1 MQSDEASS
9 NRPTIR
15 DVARAAGV
23 SVAAASHAL
32 NGKGRISEERRR
44 LVQQVAEELGFRPS
58 AAARA
63 LSGKKSLSVGLLT
76 NDKYGRFSFPIMAGI
91 TEVLRPHGV
100 AVLLCAVSD
109 EAANARDVL
118 DALLEHRI
126 DGLIV
131 SGRRADLALP
141 IDLSGLKIPVVYAL
155 AKAPEGSRQVLP
167 DDRGGAVTAT
177 ELLLSQGLTRL
188 AHVTGTHIHT
198 AAQLRADGFR
208 SVAPEGAPVL
218 FGDWSEVWGREA
230 VAQLWN
236 GPGPA
241 PQGVFCGSDQIARG
255 VIDALRD
262 RGLRVPQD
270 VCVVGFDNWEVVAL
284 STRPPLS
291 TIDQQ
296 LEEVGRR
303 AGAMV
308 LAPPGEHA
316 AQLGPELVPCRLVER
331 GSTNRNSA
339 QPNS

>member
-1 MQSDEASS
+1 MPPEEAIP

-44 LVQQVAEELGFRPS
+44 LVQQVATELGFRPS

-63 LSGKKSLSVGLLT
+63 LSGKKLLSVGLLT

-91 TEVLRPHGV
+91 AEVLRPHGV

-109 EAANARDVL
+109 DATDAKEVL
-118 DALLEHRI
+118 DALMEHRI

-141 IDLSGLKIPVVYAL
+141 IDFSALKIPVVYAL
-155 AKAPEGSRQVLP
+155 SKAPDGSHQILP
-167 DDRGGAVTAT
+167 DDMGGAVLAT
-177 ELLLSQGLTRL
+177 EALLRQGLSRL
-188 AHVTGTHIHT
+188 AHVTGAPNHL
-198 AAQLRADGFR
+198 AAQLRAEGFR
-208 SVAPEGAPVL
+208 SLAPSGAPVL
-218 FGDWSEVWGREA
+218 FGEWSEIWGREA
-230 VAQLWN
+230 VSLLLDRADLVPH
-236 GPGPA
+236 GI
-241 PQGVFCGSDQIARG
+241 FCGSDQIARG

-262 RGLRVPQD
+262 RDLRVPED
-270 VCVVGFDNWEVVAL
+270 VCVVGFDNWDVVAL

-296 LEEVGRR
+296 LEELGRR
-303 AGAMV
+303 AGQLV
-308 LAPPGEHA
+308 LDLSGGNPVKPG
-316 AQLGPELVPCRLVER
+316 PVLVPCRLVER
-331 GSTNRNSA
+331 GSSSRNSVL
-339 QPNS
+339 QTN